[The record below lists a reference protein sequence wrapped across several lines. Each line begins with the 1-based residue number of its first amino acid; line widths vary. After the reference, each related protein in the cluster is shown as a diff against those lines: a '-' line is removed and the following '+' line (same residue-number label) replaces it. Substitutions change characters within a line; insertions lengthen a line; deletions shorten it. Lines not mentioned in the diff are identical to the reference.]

1 MLRRPPRST
10 RTDTLFPYTT
20 LFRSARARRPE
31 SSARAS
37 TGFRMKAVVS
47 LNSGSSSI
55 KFAFFTLDDAGHPEH
70 SAGGKIEKIGI
81 APSLVARRVDGSIL
95 AERTWKQ
102 GAGLTH
108 AELLKDLFDWA
119 IDHLEGREVIAIGH
133 RVVHG
138 GMRFATP
145 RRVDGG
151 LLGSGR

>member
-1 MLRRPPRST
+1 MCALVTGVQTCARPLSRRAGAHQPHQPRGQ
-10 RTDTLFPYTT
+10 RTDAPGVL
-20 LFRSARARRPE
+20 RDCGAARARRPE

-119 IDHLEGREVIAIGH
+119 IDHLEGR
-133 RVVHG
+133 
-138 GMRFATP
+138 
-145 RRVDGG
+145 
-151 LLGSGR
+151 